1 MTKRFKDFWSDYGMI
16 VIVAIVLLAVV
27 VCTICLDDGAT
38 VSDTDTAIIT
48 NIIQQGL
55 IIR

>member
-16 VIVAIVLLAVV
+16 VIVAIMLLVV
-27 VCTICLDDGAT
+27 IVCTICLDDGAT
-38 VSDTDTAIIT
+38 VSDTDAAIIT

>member
-27 VCTICLDDGAT
+27 VCTICLDGGAT